1 MPKKPIDYSNC
12 CIYKIQHIKK
22 EDLVYVGHTTNFT
35 KRKCQHKYICKS
47 ELSSKHNY
55 KLYQMIR
62 GNGGWEMFQMI
73 EVDKYPCLDR
83 READKR
89 ETEIMKELK
98 ANLNTYKSY
107 ITNEEKKE
115 QDKKYREENKDKM
128 NEYYEIN
135 RHIFKERNKLRYE
148 TNKEM
153 IKEKCKDYRIK
164 NESSIKIKRKEYDRK
179 YREKNEDKIK
189 DSMKKYLD
197 KNDEKRKLYMKEYYQ
212 KTKVEKA
219 NNL

>member
-12 CIYKIQHIKK
+12 CIYKIEHIEK

-35 KRKCQHKYICKS
+35 KRKNCHKNNCKN

-62 GNGGWEMFQMI
+62 DNEGWDSFRMV
-73 EVDKYPCLDR
+73 EVEKFPCNDK
-83 READKR
+83 REAEKR

-189 DSMKKYLD
+189 DSMRKYLD

>member
-1 MPKKPIDYSNC
+1 MPKLPMDYSKTI
-12 CIYKIQHIKK
+12 IYKIEHIEK

-35 KRKCQHKYICKS
+35 KRKNCHKSNCKN

-62 GNGGWEMFQMI
+62 DNEGWDSFRMV
-73 EVDKYPCLDR
+73 EVEKFPCNDK
-83 READKR
+83 REAEKR

-197 KNDEKRKLYMKEYYQ
+197 NNNEKRKLYMKEYYQ
-212 KTKVEKA
+212 KKKEEKA

>member
-12 CIYKIQHIKK
+12 CIYKIQCIND
-22 EDLVYVGHTTNFT
+22 ESLVYVGHTTNFT
-35 KRKCQHKYICKS
+35 KRKCEHKNNCKN

-62 GNGGWEMFQMI
+62 DNEGWDSFRMV
-73 EVDKYPCLDR
+73 EVEKFPCNDK
-83 READKR
+83 REAEKR

-115 QDKKYREENKDKM
+115 QDKTYREENKDKM
-128 NEYYEIN
+128 NDYYEN
-135 RHIFKERNKLRYE
+135 NKQIFAERNKLRYE

-212 KTKVEKA
+212 KKKEEKA